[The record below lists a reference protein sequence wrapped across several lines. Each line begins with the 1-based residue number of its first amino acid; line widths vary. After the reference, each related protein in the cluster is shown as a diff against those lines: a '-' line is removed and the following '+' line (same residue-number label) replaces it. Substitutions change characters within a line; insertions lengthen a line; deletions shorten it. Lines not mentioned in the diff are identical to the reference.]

1 MFLLIVLCTVAILVK
16 ICSLKVVSLILLL
29 LFFVCFLF
37 VAVWVVVVGRGGI
50 GGGRELGL
58 GRSVYVSVCWRAS
71 VAVCACLSWCRRSDR
86 RACLAAL
93 LAVAVA
99 VAVSMVEAVVAVMR
113 QVLWRTPP
121 PFPLK
126 WKQR

>member
-58 GRSVYVSVCWRAS
+58 GRSVYVSVCWRAG
-71 VAVCACLSWCRRSDR
+71 VAVYASLTLWRLCRIAGLVVVMALRVARRAQCCSPYVGCRR
-86 RACLAAL
+86 
-93 LAVAVA
+93 
-99 VAVSMVEAVVAVMR
+99 R
-113 QVLWRTPP
+113 Q
-121 PFPLK
+121 
-126 WKQR
+126 